1 MDKDKS
7 AAQEIRKCWD
17 ELENQMAQLLD
28 DLKGGEEDAKKELY
42 ETLITEIED
51 TNKEWQEIVEK
62 AKLYAQVNIETSNKV
77 VDIPQSA

>member
-28 DLKGGEEDAKKELY
+28 DLKGGKEDAKKELY

>member
-7 AAQEIRKCWD
+7 AAQEIRKYWD

-28 DLKGGEEDAKKELY
+28 DLKGGKEDAKKELY